1 MMDIEGI
8 LREVGTPEPAAKDP
22 PKALRR
28 TQDNVDRQWTLP
40 GFGPLTRITTSLGEV
55 PAQALRERDMVRTRS
70 GDFKPIVWLDRIVLD
85 EEFLSFHPDALP
97 VLIKPNALGR
107 GVPNH
112 DVYLA
117 PRQPIAP
124 QANKLSGSY
133 PDGAMN
139 LIGRPGVF
147 RKAEAMYTYT
157 LFHLGEPAIVQA
169 GKMFVEVAP

>member
-1 MMDIEGI
+1 MDIEGI
-8 LREVGTPEPAAKDP
+8 LREVGTPEPTAPETAKP
-22 PKALRR
+22 RRR
-28 TQDNVDRQWTLP
+28 TQDNIERQWTLP

-70 GDFKPIVWLDRIVLD
+70 GDFRPIEWLDRIVLD

-97 VLIKPNALGR
+97 VHIKPNALGR
-107 GVPNH
+107 GVPSQ

-124 QANKLSGSY
+124 QANRLSGVQTET
-133 PDGAMN
+133 AMD

-157 LFHLGEPAIVQA
+157 LFHLGAPAVVQTS
-169 GKMFVEVAP
+169 KMFVDVNP